1 MSLILALPFVVWC
14 AGAESL
20 INAPPGLSAPD
31 LSHRPVATA
40 LAMPP
45 LPALE
50 SRPELLVLTTDQ
62 LAADS
67 RVLPRFMAFR
77 QAEGW
82 AVELATEA
90 DWDRPTAEGADA
102 RPDRVRAYLQERYA
116 SDPGAYLLLIGD
128 PDPDGGDLPMLNSYP
143 VEALT
148 RYYPDSTA
156 DNMSP
161 TPTDFYFAE
170 LSEDWDCDNDGQPW
184 DYPDDAACMDNQP
197 ELFVGRLPVY
207 GGDADALDALLERIL
222 ARDLEADKSYRHRV
236 LLPGALFGVAGGSSA
251 TGGDYPEH
259 QDGAGV
265 LEAIY
270 DALPAAF
277 HDQAL
282 RIFEGE
288 GLLPSPY
295 ARDLDLSRD
304 TLVEQ
309 WSQGA
314 GLVVWA
320 GHGWYDS
327 VHRVIWNGDHDGDG
341 LGSDDEISSP
351 AFFESSDTP
360 DLSGAGGAFTWQISC
375 DNSWPEDPGN
385 LGLALLSGGA
395 AGTMAATRVSYGSTG
410 EFGEPFEPRP
420 DLAGG
425 STAST
430 YYAQWLTQGATVGEA
445 AMWTKSE
452 LPGDGWGK
460 VYEEV
465 DCTGFAWATR
475 AEFNLYGDPTRSLE
489 LCAGDADCDDGNACT
504 GLEVCSDGFCVHQDV
519 PDCSHLDSD
528 CSAGICDP
536 VEGACVAEP
545 LRDGASCDDGA
556 WCSEH
561 DVCSEGVCGGEP
573 RDCGSRDGWEASCDE
588 DADVCSWAALD
599 TGEPADDEEG
609 GGLFGCASGAGL
621 AGWLLSLLGLSV
633 VARRPRHAGT

>member
-1 MSLILALPFVVWC
+1 MTPSLLLC
-14 AGAESL
+14 AQAFAGL
-20 INAPPGLSAPD
+20 LNAPPGLPAPD
-31 LSHRPVATA
+31 LSHAPQA
-40 LAMPP
+40 LHALPP
-45 LPALE
+45 PPALE
-50 SRPELLVLTTDQ
+50 ARPELLVLTTDR

-67 RVLPRFMAFR
+67 LLLPRFLAFR
-77 QAEGW
+77 AAEGW
-82 AVELATEA
+82 DVDLATEA
-90 DWDRPTAEGADA
+90 DWDEPTGAVDDSRQA
-102 RPDRVRAYLQERYA
+102 RIRAYLQARYA

-128 PDPDGGDLPMLNSYP
+128 PDPEQGDLPMLESYP

-161 TPTDFYFAE
+161 TPTDFYYAE
-170 LSEDWDCDNDGQPW
+170 LSGDWDCDGDGLPW
-184 DYPDDAACMDNQP
+184 DYPDDADCMDREP

-207 GGDADALDALLERIL
+207 GGDVDALDALLERIL

-236 LLPGALFGVAGGSSA
+236 LLPAALFGVAGGSSA

-265 LEAIY
+265 LAYIY
-270 DALPAAF
+270 DELPTAF
-277 HDQAL
+277 QGQAL

-295 ARDLDLSRD
+295 TRDLDLSRD

-309 WSQGA
+309 WSLGA

-327 VHRVIWNGDHDGDG
+327 VHRVIWNDDLDGDG
-341 LGSDDEISSP
+341 VGDDAEISSP
-351 AFFESSDTP
+351 AFLESSDAS
-360 DLSGAGGAFTWQISC
+360 DLVDAGGAFTWHISC
-375 DNSWPEDPGN
+375 DNAWPEDPNN

-395 AGTMAATRVSYGSTG
+395 AGTMAATRVSYGVTG

-430 YYAQWLTQGATVGEA
+430 YYAHWLAAGATVGEA

-452 LPGDGWGK
+452 LPGDGWEK

-489 LCAGDADCDDGNACT
+489 LCEVDADCDDGNACT
-504 GLEVCSDGFCVHQDV
+504 GSETCSAGFCVHQGV
-519 PDCSHLDSD
+519 PDCSHLDD
-528 CSAGICDP
+528 ICSAGVCDA
-536 VEGACVAEP
+536 ELGACAAVP
-545 LRDGASCDDGA
+545 RRDGASCDDGA
-556 WCSEH
+556 WCTEG
-561 DVCSEGVCGGEP
+561 DVCSEGACGGAP
-573 RDCGSRDGWEASCDE
+573 RDCGSRDGWEAICDE
-588 DADVCSWAALD
+588 EADQCDWLDMD
-599 TGEPADDEEG
+599 TGEPPPDEEP
-609 GGLFGCASGAGL
+609 GLFGCASGAGAGSL
-621 AGWLLSLLGLSV
+621 LLGWLGSLALTRKRW
-633 VARRPRHAGT
+633 RRR